1 VDLEDVADE
10 LYGLPPEEFIAARRE
25 REAQARAAGDRALA
39 KEIAAL
45 GKPSTAAWVC
55 NLLAR
60 EQRAEVDGLVELGG
74 MLREAQENLAGDE
87 LRELDVQRRRLVAAL
102 ARQGRALAYQH
113 GHPVTTA
120 VADQVEETLRAALAD
135 PEAAEE
141 LGAGRLTTALS
152 YSGLGT
158 GARPD
163 LRVVAP
169 RERPEKPA
177 PARKRTAVRDGDA
190 DSRRR
195 ERAEAERR
203 AAEERRRRELEQAR
217 AALDEATSAA
227 EEASAAADAERERA
241 EELRERESALE
252 ARIEEL
258 TDQLNRARDEHTRL
272 GHDRAR
278 AERREQAAARR
289 AADAERARDHARQHL
304 EQVEKR

>member
-1 VDLEDVADE
+1 VDLEDVAEE

-25 REAQARAAGDRALA
+25 REAQARVAGDRGLA
-39 KEIAAL
+39 KEIGAL

-60 EQRAEVDGLVELGG
+60 EQRSEIDGLVELGG

-102 ARQGRALAYQH
+102 ARQGRALAYRH

-135 PEAAEE
+135 PDAAEA
-141 LGAGRLTTALS
+141 LSAGRLTTALT

-169 RERPEKPA
+169 RERPAAKPA
-177 PARKRTAVRDGDA
+177 PTPKRGTGRDGETGA
-190 DSRRR
+190 RRR
-195 ERAEAERR
+195 AQERAEAERR
-203 AAEERRRRELEQAR
+203 AAEERRRRELEEAR
-217 AALDEATSAA
+217 AALDEAT
-227 EEASAAADAERERA
+227 
-241 EELRERESALE
+241 
-252 ARIEEL
+252 
-258 TDQLNRARDEHTRL
+258 
-272 GHDRAR
+272 
-278 AERREQAAARR
+278 
-289 AADAERARDHARQHL
+289 
-304 EQVEKR
+304 